1 MENKEKFIGIFNDV
15 IKRAGADKL
24 LEYIE
29 KTDFFTAPAST
40 KYHGA
45 YAGGLVEHSLNVF
58 DRMQNKRTQLDGAKY
73 SFETLAIVSL
83 LHDLCKAD
91 YYTTDYRNVK
101 QPDGSWEKEPYYTVN
116 DKLPIGSHGDKSVF
130 IIQRFIPLSAE
141 EVAAIRYHMGA
152 YQEGDIKNLSKV
164 YEKYPL
170 ALLLHL
176 ADMEATYFDEKRNV

>member
-1 MENKEKFIGIFNDV
+1 MENKEMFIGIFNDTV
-15 IKRAGADKL
+15 KRSGKDKL

-40 KYHGA
+40 KYHGS

-58 DRMQNKRTQLDGAKY
+58 KRMQVHKDEY
-73 SFETLAIVSL
+73 SLETLAIVSL

-91 YYTTDYRNVK
+91 FYATDYRNVK

-116 DKLPIGSHGDKSVF
+116 DKLPIGNHGDKSVF
-130 IIQRFIPLSAE
+130 IIQRFMPLSAE

-152 YQEGDIKNLSKV
+152 FQEGDINNIGKV
-164 YEKYPL
+164 FEKYPL
-170 ALLLHL
+170 ALLLHS
-176 ADMEATYFDEKRNV
+176 ADMEATYIDEKRGT

>member
-1 MENKEKFIGIFNDV
+1 VENKEMFIGIFNDTV
-15 IKRAGADKL
+15 KRSGKDKL
-24 LEYIE
+24 LECIE

-58 DRMQNKRTQLDGAKY
+58 NRMLKHKENY
-73 SFETLAIVSL
+73 SLETLAIVSL

-91 YYTTDYRNVK
+91 YYATDYRNVK

-116 DKLPIGSHGDKSVF
+116 DKLPIGNHGDKSVF
-130 IIQRFIPLSAE
+130 LIQRFMPLSAE

-152 YQEGDIKNLSKV
+152 YQEGDAKVLSKV

-170 ALLLHL
+170 ALLLHT
-176 ADMEATYFDEKRNV
+176 ADMEATYIDEKRGT

>member
-1 MENKEKFIGIFNDV
+1 VENKEKFIGIFNDV
-15 IKRAGADKL
+15 IKRNGKEKL
-24 LEYIE
+24 LECIE

-58 DRMQNKRTQLDGAKY
+58 DRMLQYKEKY
-73 SFETLAIVSL
+73 SLETLAIVSL
-83 LHDLCKAD
+83 MHDLCKAD
-91 YYTTDYRNVK
+91 YYAVDYKNVK

-116 DKLPIGSHGDKSVF
+116 DKLPIGNHGDKSVF
-130 IIQRFIPLSAE
+130 IIQRFMPLSAE

-152 YQEGDIKNLSKV
+152 YQEGDMKNLSKV

-170 ALLLHL
+170 AYLLHS
-176 ADMEATYFDEKRNV
+176 ADMEATYFDEKRGT

>member
-1 MENKEKFIGIFNDV
+1 MESKERFIGIFNDT
-15 IKRAGADKL
+15 IKRQGKDKL

-45 YAGGLVEHSLNVF
+45 CVGGLVEHSLNVF
-58 DRMQNKRTQLDGAKY
+58 NRMQKHTEKY
-73 SFETLAIVSL
+73 SLETLAIVSL

-91 YYTTDYRNVK
+91 FYTVDYKNVK
-101 QPDGSWEKEPYYTVN
+101 QPDGSWEREPYYTIN
-116 DKLPIGSHGDKSVF
+116 DKLPIGNHGDKSVF
-130 IIQRFIPLSAE
+130 IIQRFMPLSAE

-152 YQEGDIKNLSKV
+152 FQEGDAKTLSKV

-170 ALLLHL
+170 AMLLHI
-176 ADMEATYFDEKRNV
+176 ADLEATYLDEKRAI

>member
-1 MENKEKFIGIFNDV
+1 MENNEQFIGIFNDMV
-15 IKRAGADKL
+15 KRPGKDKL

-45 YAGGLVEHSLNVF
+45 YVGGLAEHSLNVF
-58 DRMQNKRTQLDGAKY
+58 KRMVKHKETY

-91 YYTTDYRNVK
+91 FYTVDYKNVK
-101 QPDGSWEKEPYYTVN
+101 QSDGTWEKEPYYTVS
-116 DKLPIGSHGDKSVF
+116 DRLPIGNHGDKSVF
-130 IIQRFIPLSAE
+130 IIQRFMPLAAE

-152 YQEGDIKNLSKV
+152 FQEGDIKNISNV
-164 YEKYPL
+164 FEKYPL
-170 ALLLHL
+170 ALLLHI
-176 ADMEATYFDEKRNV
+176 ADLEATYLDEKRNN

>member
-1 MENKEKFIGIFNDV
+1 MENKEQYIGIFNDV
-15 IKRAGADKL
+15 IKRNGKEKL

-58 DRMQNKRTQLDGAKY
+58 KNMQRHKEKY
-73 SFETLAIVSL
+73 TLETLAIVSL

-91 YYTTDYRNVK
+91 YYATDYRNVK
-101 QPDGSWEKEPYYTVN
+101 QPDGSWEKEPYYTIN
-116 DKLPIGSHGDKSVF
+116 DKLPIGNHGDKSVF
-130 IIQRFIPLSAE
+130 IIQRFMPLAAE

-152 YQEGDIKNLSKV
+152 FQEGDMKNISKV

-170 ALLLHL
+170 AMLLHI
-176 ADMEATYFDEKRNV
+176 ADLEATYLDEKRGT

>member
-1 MENKEKFIGIFNDV
+1 MENKERFIGIFNDA
-15 IKRAGADKL
+15 IKRQGKDKL

-45 YAGGLVEHSLNVF
+45 YVGGLLEHSLNVF
-58 DRMQNKRTQLDGAKY
+58 RNMQKHKAEY
-73 SFETLAIVSL
+73 SLETLAIVSL

-91 YYTTDYRNVK
+91 FYAVDYKNVK
-101 QPDGSWEKEPYYTVN
+101 QLDGSWEKEPYYTVN
-116 DKLPIGSHGDKSVF
+116 DKLPIGNHGDKSVF
-130 IIQRFIPLSAE
+130 ITQRFMPLSAE

-152 YQEGDIKNLSKV
+152 FQEGDTKNISKV

-170 ALLLHL
+170 ALLLHI
-176 ADMEATYFDEKRNV
+176 ADLEATYLDEKRGT

>member
-1 MENKEKFIGIFNDV
+1 MENKEVFIGIFNDV
-15 IKRAGADKL
+15 VKRQGKDKL

-45 YAGGLVEHSLNVF
+45 YVGGLLEHSLNVF
-58 DRMQNKRTQLDGAKY
+58 RSMQKHKEEY
-73 SFETLAIVSL
+73 SLETLAIVSL

-91 YYTTDYRNVK
+91 FYAVDYKNVK
-101 QPDGSWEKEPYYTVN
+101 QPDGSWDKEPYYTVN
-116 DKLPIGSHGDKSVF
+116 DRLPIGNHGDKSVF

-152 YQEGDIKNLSKV
+152 YQEGDMKVLSKV

-170 ALLLHL
+170 ALLLHT
-176 ADMEATYFDEKRNV
+176 ADMEATYFDEKRGT

>member
-1 MENKEKFIGIFNDV
+1 MENKKYFMGVFSDIITRQGKE
-15 IKRAGADKL
+15 KL

-45 YAGGLVEHSLNVF
+45 YVGGLLEHSINVF
-58 DRMQNKRTQLDGAKY
+58 NRMQRHTDKY
-73 SFETLAIVSL
+73 SIETLAIVSL

-91 YYTTDYRNVK
+91 FYTTDYRNVK
-101 QPDGSWEKEPYYTVN
+101 QPDGNWEKEPYYTVN
-116 DKLPIGSHGDKSVF
+116 DKLPIGNHGDKSVF

-152 YQEGDIKNLSKV
+152 YQEGDMKNLSKV

-170 ALLLHL
+170 ALLLHS